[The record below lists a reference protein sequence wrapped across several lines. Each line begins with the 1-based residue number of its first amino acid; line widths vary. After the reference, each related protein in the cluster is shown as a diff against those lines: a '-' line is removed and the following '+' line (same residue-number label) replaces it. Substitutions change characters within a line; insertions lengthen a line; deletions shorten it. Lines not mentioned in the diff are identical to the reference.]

1 MIWEMAKW
9 KKPMKLYYSLREIT
23 KSSQLNVQVATSGML
38 KRNNIDLLSN
48 VKYFWSTESDDFAL
62 RTDGTVWKVT
72 GVPEKIITLGTGG
85 MVYGDVK
92 VTGTVTAADLLIVMN
107 NLSGRTGLT
116 DDQALAAD
124 VDGDGMVTLAD
135 LTKMIQYVS
144 GRISSL

>member
-1 MIWEMAKW
+1 
-9 KKPMKLYYSLREIT
+9 
-23 KSSQLNVQVATSGML
+23 
-38 KRNNIDLLSN
+38 
-48 VKYFWSTESDDFAL
+48 
-62 RTDGTVWKVT
+62 
-72 GVPEKIITLGTGG
+72 
-85 MVYGDVK
+85 MVYGDVNGD
-92 VTGTVTAADLLIVMN
+92 GTVTAADLLIVMN

>member
-1 MIWEMAKW
+1 
-9 KKPMKLYYSLREIT
+9 
-23 KSSQLNVQVATSGML
+23 ML

-85 MVYGDVK
+85 MVYGDVNGD
-92 VTGTVTAADLLIVMN
+92 GTVTAADLLIVMN